1 MTGLLGRQQVR
12 VEDPRGLARRLFLGL
27 LPPVV
32 RALRVR
38 SRRGCLVIY
47 VEFIGWT
54 VYWIGMLLLM
64 AGSLW
69 PKESKR

>member
-1 MTGLLGRQQVR
+1 M
-12 VEDPRGLARRLFLGL
+12 
-27 LPPVV
+27 
-32 RALRVR
+32 
-38 SRRGCLVIY
+38 IY